1 MTEDRSVVTR
11 EAAPPDAQVAYG
23 PLDHQVADWYV
34 PRAPAGSTV
43 VVLVHGGFWQPAY
56 DRTHLRPMA
65 VALAERGCPVLNVEY
80 RRSGSNGWPAMRD
93 DMLALAEWVGESFPG
108 VAAGAARDGLLPPAG
123 VPLRVV
129 LAGHSAGGQLVLW
142 LAARPETAG
151 VDAVVA
157 LAPVADLGAA
167 AASGVGSGAVERTFA
182 RARDDADPMTS
193 APPRVPVTVVH
204 GSLDDVV
211 PASLSRAYAR
221 AFATPLVEPAAHH
234 FALVDPA
241 SQHFGPVAAL
251 ITQA

>member
-1 MTEDRSVVTR
+1 
-11 EAAPPDAQVAYG
+11 
-23 PLDHQVADWYV
+23 
-34 PRAPAGSTV
+34 
-43 VVLVHGGFWQPAY
+43 VVLVHGGFWRPAY

-65 VALAERGCPVLNVEY
+65 VALAERGCPVINVEY

-93 DMLALAEWVGESFPG
+93 DMLALAEWVGESLPG
-108 VAAGAARDGLLPPAG
+108 VAVGAGGDGPLPPAG
-123 VPLRVV
+123 ARPRRVV

-142 LAARPETAG
+142 LAARPEATG

-167 AASGVGSGAVERTFA
+167 AACGVGDGAVERTFA

-211 PASLSRAYAR
+211 PASFSKAYAR
-221 AFATPLVEPAAHH
+221 TFAAALVEPVADH

-241 SQHFGPVAAL
+241 SGHFAPVAAL
-251 ITQA
+251 IAQA